1 MAKVKLNDFLVADN
15 RAIGELNMY
24 FPYIMIYFKNKEII
38 EPLLSTEITIEEMQK
53 CGCTL
58 DDLRTKSE
66 LFFDEDNLLCLR
78 IRDRAFETGSCSNKN
93 DLENLFKVEF
103 I

>member
-1 MAKVKLNDFLVADN
+1 MEKVKLNDYLVADS
-15 RAIGELNMY
+15 RPIGELNVY
-24 FPYIMIYFKNKEII
+24 FPYIMIYFKNKETIA
-38 EPLLSTEITIEEMQK
+38 PLNTQITIEEMEK

-66 LFFDEDNLLCLR
+66 LFFDEDNLLSLR
-78 IRDRAFETGSCSNKN
+78 IRDRKFETGSGNKN